1 MIFEDNSIRIDYDGS
16 GEKIKAHQMN
26 AKLVAD
32 SISAM
37 NFIID
42 ESYKEIRK
50 IYHAELGAEV
60 FIDGGFGEGSLWWLL
75 RILGQGENVQG
86 NLSFQSVFKKI
97 AQALNKVIEIMK
109 KISPNKTEIVI
120 TQQEEGNYTIE
131 VDGKSV
137 VLDELEAAI
146 LSNKKIR
153 ASISDLVR
161 PLLEEG
167 IDTLNISPSHNE
179 DSTIK
184 INKEERD
191 SLLIERQYKTLL
203 DEGTVTGKYYIETL
217 SYNKK
222 SRWKIIPKDEPSNG
236 FFVSIIDEKFLA
248 SVAANR
254 EKFAKDDLLYLQLHW
269 KKEKTS
275 FSGKIKTTYTVT
287 TVFDHISVDTS
298 LQEELL

>member
-50 IYHAELGAEV
+50 IYHAELDAEV

-97 AQALNKVIEIMK
+97 TQALNKVIEIMK

-167 IDTLNISPSHNE
+167 IDTLNISPSHYEN
-179 DSTIK
+179 SAIK

-222 SRWKIIPKDEPSNG
+222 SRWKIIPKDEPRNG
-236 FFVSIIDEKFLA
+236 FNVSIIDEIFLA

-254 EKFAKDDLLYLQLHW
+254 EKFAKDDLLDLQLHW